1 MNPETAFIAFGSNQ
15 GNRQDFCDRTIA
27 LMELLPHS
35 KVIRVSSY
43 YETEPVD
50 MEANPDDMWFYNG
63 VIQIETNLRPE
74 NLLAI
79 CQETERSLGR
89 EPGDRNRPR
98 TIDLDILFYGE
109 QIINTPQL
117 AIPHPRLHKRR
128 FVLVP
133 MAELNPQWVHP
144 QQHET
149 IQALLTKLTNTQEV
163 RRLDLVPGTHYHA
176 KPSCSPL
183 PTS

>member
-63 VIQIETNLRPE
+63 LSKLRPTFGLKIYWPFAKKRNE
-74 NLLAI
+74 AWVANLAI
-79 CQETERSLGR
+79 
-89 EPGDRNRPR
+89 
-98 TIDLDILFYGE
+98 
-109 QIINTPQL
+109 
-117 AIPHPRLHKRR
+117 AI
-128 FVLVP
+128 VLVP
-133 MAELNPQWVHP
+133 L
-144 QQHET
+144 
-149 IQALLTKLTNTQEV
+149 I
-163 RRLDLVPGTHYHA
+163 
-176 KPSCSPL
+176 
-183 PTS
+183 